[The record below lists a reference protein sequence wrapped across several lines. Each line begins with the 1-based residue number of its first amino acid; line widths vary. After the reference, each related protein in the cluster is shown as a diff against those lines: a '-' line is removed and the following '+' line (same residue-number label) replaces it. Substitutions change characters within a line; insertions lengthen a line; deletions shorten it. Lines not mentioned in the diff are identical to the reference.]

1 MVATNQIKN
10 LEHHIFFLGDQL
22 SSLPFEPFKIME
34 KTSKSSAPVLS
45 AVKPLFPKVF
55 RISGQLLWLSVAPM
69 RARCMAPTALFFA
82 SRTEI
87 RVVFRVA
94 RVVKSLGF

>member
-45 AVKPLFPKVF
+45 AEKPKV
-55 RISGQLLWLSVAPM
+55 SPG
-69 RARCMAPTALFFA
+69 FFA
-82 SRTEI
+82 
-87 RVVFRVA
+87 FLA
-94 RVVKSLGF
+94 NCFGFL